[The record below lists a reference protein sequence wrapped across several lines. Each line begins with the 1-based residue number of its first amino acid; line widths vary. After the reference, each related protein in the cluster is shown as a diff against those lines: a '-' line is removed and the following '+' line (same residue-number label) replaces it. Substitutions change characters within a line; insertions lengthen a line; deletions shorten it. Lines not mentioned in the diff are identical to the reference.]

1 MLRRL
6 IGEDIDLVWR
16 PGYDIWQIEMDP
28 VQIDQILTNL
38 CLNARD
44 AMTENGR
51 ITIETENVKF
61 DETCCST
68 RNVFSPGDF
77 VMLAVS
83 DNGRGMSP
91 DIIDNIFEP
100 FFTTKELGQGTGLGL
115 ATTHGIV
122 KQNNGFINVYSEPG
136 RGTTF
141 KVYLPRQYS
150 KNAVPESPADV
161 RDEKVTGGTILVVE
175 DEKSLLELNT
185 SYLESI
191 GYRVLPAASP
201 VEALKIAAANDI
213 DLLLTDVVMPEMN
226 GRVLF
231 ERIAA
236 IKPGIKVLF
245 MSGYTANVIIHQGI
259 LEKGCAC
266 IQKPFSLKSLGIRLS
281 EILNR

>member
-1 MLRRL
+1 
-6 IGEDIDLVWR
+6 
-16 PGYDIWQIEMDP
+16 
-28 VQIDQILTNL
+28 
-38 CLNARD
+38 
-44 AMTENGR
+44 
-51 ITIETENVKF
+51 
-61 DETCCST
+61 
-68 RNVFSPGDF
+68 
-77 VMLAVS
+77 MLAVS

-141 KVYLPRQYS
+141 KVYLPRQHS
-150 KNAVPESPADV
+150 KDAVPESPADV

-226 GRVLF
+226 GQVLF